1 MASAPL
7 TKHNLL
13 EQSLRLLPQKAIFW
27 EEEQALIVADVHL
40 GKVGHF
46 RKAGIAIPKSM
57 EQEDLAALSDI
68 IHDTKAKSIIF
79 LGDLFHSDMNNDWDW
94 FVLWRN
100 LFKDIRMILIRGNHD
115 IIHDDFYTNL
125 NFELYHELYIA
136 PFLLVHEPLK
146 VLKLATESR
155 YVLSGHIHP
164 GVSLRGKGKQ
174 VETLPCFY
182 FGNKQGI
189 LPAFGRF
196 TGKVC
201 IMHEKTDFV
210 FGVLQN
216 KVISL

>member
-1 MASAPL
+1 M
-7 TKHNLL
+7 
-13 EQSLRLLPQKAIFW
+13 PQKAIFW

-68 IHDTKAKSIIF
+68 IHDTKPRSIIF

-100 LFKDIRMILIRGNHD
+100 LFKGIRMILIRGNHD
-115 IIHDDFYTNL
+115 IIHDDFYIKL
-125 NFELYHELYIA
+125 NFELYQELFIE

-146 VLKLATESR
+146 IIKLTLENR

-182 FGNKQGI
+182 FGDKQGI

-201 IMHEKTDFV
+201 IMHEKTDFI

-216 KVISL
+216 KVIPL

>member
-1 MASAPL
+1 MVS
-7 TKHNLL
+7 TEHRLL
-13 EQSLRLLPQKAIFW
+13 KQTLRLLPQKAIYW
-27 EEEQALIVADVHL
+27 EDERALIVADVHL

-68 IHDTKAKSIIF
+68 IHEIKPKSIIF

-100 LFKDIRMILIRGNHD
+100 LFKNIRMILIRGNHD
-115 IIHDDFYTNL
+115 IIHDDFYTKL
-125 NFELYHELYIA
+125 SFELHDQLFID

-146 VLKLATESR
+146 SAKLAIEKR

-174 VETLPCFY
+174 AITLPCFY
-182 FGNKQGI
+182 FGDQQGI

-201 IMHEKTDFV
+201 IMHERTDFV